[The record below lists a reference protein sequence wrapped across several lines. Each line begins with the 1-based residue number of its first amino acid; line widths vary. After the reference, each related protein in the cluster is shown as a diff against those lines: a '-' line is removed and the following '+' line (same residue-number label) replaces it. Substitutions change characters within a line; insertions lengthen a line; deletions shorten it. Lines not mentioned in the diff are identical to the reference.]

1 MRNDRS
7 LLLDG
12 KRKVYARAGK
22 VQNVP
27 QPALTC
33 LKKVLGSRQTATM
46 TNKEIVQDLLQR
58 IPDDTSLQD
67 IAYKLE
73 FIAAI
78 QQGVAELDNGQTV
91 SVEEIERDLT
101 DNARRFP

>member
-1 MRNDRS
+1 
-7 LLLDG
+7 
-12 KRKVYARAGK
+12 
-22 VQNVP
+22 
-27 QPALTC
+27 
-33 LKKVLGSRQTATM
+33 M

-78 QQGVAELDNGQTV
+78 QQGVADLDSGRIV
-91 SVEEIERDLT
+91 SAEEIERDLT
-101 DNARRFP
+101 AWLTESLSHAPPGRT